1 MCSPKVTKFRC
12 LHGVSFQNAQPE
24 KLNAQPEKLNAQ
36 PEKLNAQPEKLN
48 AQPEKLPEQLNQN
61 AQPKLQLPVESDLKF
76 KQHEL
81 KVQQHELKV
90 QQHELKVQQHELKVQ
105 QHELKAQSDEVAEYL
120 LQTLDEYL
128 APKSGFSKATKQFM
142 KDLDDYVKPTDIFV
156 KPIDKSILYDLC
168 NMICL
173 KKKNYYVIDKNAYR
187 SMMFSNAHLDFI
199 RKLYEYYN
207 PSKQFYLSREL
218 TYNSFT
224 NIIRQICKNND
235 IKFDSSV
242 RYNKSTSNIDFY
254 IYF

>member
-1 MCSPKVTKFRC
+1 MCIIPRSNF
-12 LHGVSFQNAQPE
+12 VSIFAAYAQPE
-24 KLNAQPEKLNAQ
+24 MQNSQPEMQNSQ
-36 PEKLNAQPEKLN
+36 PEMQNSQPEIK
-48 AQPEKLPEQLNQN
+48 
-61 AQPKLQLPVESDLKF
+61 PVESDLKF

-90 QQHELKVQQHELKVQ
+90 QQHELKVQQHEFKVQ
-105 QHELKAQSDEVAEYL
+105 QHELKVQSEEVAEYL

-128 APKSGFSKATKQFM
+128 APNSGFSKATKQFM

-187 SMMFSNAHLDFI
+187 SMMFSNAHVDFI
-199 RKLYEYYN
+199 SKLHEYYN
-207 PSKQFYLSREL
+207 PSKQFYLTREL

-224 NIIRQICKNND
+224 NIIRQICKNNN

>member
-1 MCSPKVTKFRC
+1 MCSPKVTEFCC
-12 LHGVSFQNAQPE
+12 LHGVPFQ
-24 KLNAQPEKLNAQ
+24 
-36 PEKLNAQPEKLN
+36 N
-48 AQPEKLPEQLNQN
+48 AQPEKLPEQLIQN
-61 AQPKLQLPVESDLKF
+61 AQPEKLPEQLHSKPVIQNAQPVESDLKF
-76 KQHEL
+76 KQHNL

-90 QQHELKVQQHELKVQ
+90 QQHELKVQQHEFKVQ
-105 QHELKAQSDEVAEYL
+105 QHEQKVQSDEVAEYL
-120 LQTLDEYL
+120 LQNLDEYL

-156 KPIDKSILYDLC
+156 KPIDKAILYDLC

-187 SMMFSNAHLDFI
+187 SMMFCNAHVDFI
-199 RKLYEYYN
+199 SKLYEYYN

-242 RYNKSTSNIDFY
+242 RYNKSTSSIDFY